1 VASRR
6 CIGPA
11 RAHGSAH
18 TVARPLSI
26 ALLATALG
34 LVAACNTM
42 MPNSAPK
49 PMVPIEETVENSATV
64 EKIDLDRRIVALKN
78 PSGELVAMH
87 VDAAV
92 QNLSQVKVG
101 DRVVVRYREA
111 IAAAISKTAEGQ
123 PVTVVD
129 LAAER
134 AGPGELPS
142 AIASSTTNVP
152 VTITAVDTKHNIV
165 SFYREDGLVR
175 ALKAKEPQAQEFLK
189 QLTPGDTVVVS
200 FTEAIAISVEPAK

>member
-1 VASRR
+1 MATMIREWSM
-6 CIGPA
+6 IM
-11 RAHGSAH
+11 H

-42 MPNSAPK
+42 MPTSAPK
-49 PMVPIEETVENSATV
+49 PMVPIEETVESSATV
-64 EKIDLDRRIVALKN
+64 EKIDLDRRIVVLRN
-78 PSGELVAMH
+78 SSGELVAMH

-111 IAAAISKTAEGQ
+111 IAAAISTTAEGH
-123 PVTVVD
+123 PVTVD

-152 VTITAVDTKHNIV
+152 VTITAVDIKHNIV

-175 ALKAKEPQAQEFLK
+175 ALKAKEPQAQEFIK
-189 QLTPGDTVVVS
+189 QLKPGDTVVVS